1 MQLEKLDK
9 LLVRRG
15 NRLDD
20 MVKEAQNTNQC
31 RAGLQH
37 QAQQPRLAV
46 KADVQQDKET
56 RESTEY
62 FAQDGRLGDISS
74 DPVHDP
80 MRLTS
85 FGHQDYTEP
94 PALPCRDDALVNQDQ
109 EMAKPCL
116 SPVEMRKSTPA
127 GSLLHA
133 GAASTNKAQGTNFPP
148 QLLPW
153 SFRETSEEKNI
164 CTTRHTF
171 AKYNRS
177 WHPKVTET
185 KSRQN
190 MVFDPG
196 GLSGCLC
203 GCPICEGDARCIV
216 GGLTWKAFAIR
227 YNYLC
232 FLSLS

>member
-74 DPVHDP
+74 AVIKITLNL
-80 MRLTS
+80 RLSLVGMMPWSIKTRKWQS
-85 FGHQDYTEP
+85 RVSHPWRCASQHL
-94 PALPCRDDALVNQDQ
+94 PAAYY
-109 EMAKPCL
+109 
-116 SPVEMRKSTPA
+116 TPA
-127 GSLLHA
+127 QLQLTKHKEPTFPHNFCL
-133 GAASTNKAQGTNFPP
+133 GASVRQARRRIFVRQDIHSPSTTVPGT
-148 QLLPW
+148 Q
-153 SFRETSEEKNI
+153 R
-164 CTTRHTF
+164 
-171 AKYNRS
+171 
-177 WHPKVTET
+177 
-185 KSRQN
+185 
-190 MVFDPG
+190 
-196 GLSGCLC
+196 
-203 GCPICEGDARCIV
+203 
-216 GGLTWKAFAIR
+216 
-227 YNYLC
+227 
-232 FLSLS
+232 